1 MVNMSH
7 HMHLC
12 DSHDS
17 SSTISVAAV
26 AHVLVV
32 VMMNSQVLVQLSTR
46 LPSRDSGNG
55 QNLMEKMR
63 VENLSAGFG
72 QKRVLDSISISF
84 NENAVTAIIGPS
96 GCGKST
102 LVRCLNRMH
111 EVTPGAWVS
120 GHVFLDDEDIF
131 SPSTDPVAIRRKIG
145 MVFQKPNPFPTM
157 SIFDNVAAGLKLNG
171 VRDHKVIS
179 SRVEENLKK
188 AFLWDEIGDRISDSG
203 ASLSG
208 GQQQRL
214 CIARALAVEPEVIL
228 MDEPCSALDPSATAK
243 IEQLMR
249 ELGKNYTVII
259 VTHNMQQAARV
270 SDYTAFLYVGK
281 MIEYGPTSEIFENP
295 KDELTENYITG
306 RFG

>member
-1 MVNMSH
+1 
-7 HMHLC
+7 
-12 DSHDS
+12 
-17 SSTISVAAV
+17 
-26 AHVLVV
+26 
-32 VMMNSQVLVQLSTR
+32 MMDTQILVQLDKGISAHN
-46 LPSRDSGNG
+46 SRNA
-55 QNLMEKMR
+55 QEFRKKMR
-63 VENLSAGFG
+63 VENLTAGFG
-72 QKRVLDSISISF
+72 KKKVLDDINISF
-84 NENAVTAIIGPS
+84 EENAVTAIIGPS

-120 GHVFLDDEDIF
+120 GHVLLDDEDIY
-131 SPSTDPVAIRRKIG
+131 SPGTDPVAIRRKIG

-157 SIFDNVAAGLKLNG
+157 SIFGNVAAGMKLNG
-171 VRDHKVIS
+171 VRDHKIVS

-188 AFLWDEIGDRISDSG
+188 AFLWDEVGDRIGDSG

-214 CIARALAVEPEVIL
+214 CIARALAVEPEVVL

-249 ELGKNYTVII
+249 ELKKNYTVII

-270 SDYTAFLYVGK
+270 SDYTAFLYLGR
-281 MIEYGPTSEIFENP
+281 MIEYGPTNEIFENP
-295 KDELTENYITG
+295 KDKLTENYITG